1 MHGCYILR
9 KNGFAVIE
17 HRHCE
22 HTREVVC
29 YVCGLQT
36 YSHQYNHYMFVV
48 LVICFLYLV
57 LTLLTFTIRV
67 IPHYYLPV
75 SINNIVSNFLAE
87 GLPALCPTG

>member
-1 MHGCYILR
+1 MALTFCAKMVLQSLNTG
-9 KNGFAVIE
+9 
-17 HRHCE
+17 
-22 HTREVVC
+22 TQVVC

-57 LTLLTFTIRV
+57 LTMLTFTIRV